1 MLGNISKIKG
11 NIVEFDGSKEK
22 VFHAIVFATGYK
34 STAST
39 TIIQQ
44 LCNLCFNKLN
54 LWFQNGESML
64 NDDGLPKQGF
74 PNHWKGA
81 NGLYCAGFTKRGL
94 NGIAMDAKNIA
105 NDILSDYHA

>member
-1 MLGNISKIKG
+1 
-11 NIVEFDGSKEK
+11 
-22 VFHAIVFATGYK
+22 
-34 STAST
+34 
-39 TIIQQ
+39 
-44 LCNLCFNKLN
+44 
-54 LWFQNGESML
+54 ML